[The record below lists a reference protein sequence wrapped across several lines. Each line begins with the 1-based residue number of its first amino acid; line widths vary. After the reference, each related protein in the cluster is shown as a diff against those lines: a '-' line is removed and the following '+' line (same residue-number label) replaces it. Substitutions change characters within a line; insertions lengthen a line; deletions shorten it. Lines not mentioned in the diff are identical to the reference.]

1 MTYITFCNKQI
12 VIYCFQPDF
21 NRIGLSERG
30 DMKRFIFDSILDEEN
45 ICNLKNEK
53 QIIMKGVDHGL
64 KLLVYGK
71 RNMGKTSL
79 VKNVIAQSWLRRQ
92 PAGFFIYVDLMGVKQ
107 LSQIS
112 ERMTIA
118 FTEAYNDC
126 FKMKSVFNS
135 MLKIIRGIKPSIELD
150 EAGYPR
156 LSFGIVAGEKIRPF
170 TDILKQLN
178 LIYASNIP
186 ILLVL
191 DEFQDIALI
200 DEAEALFRSGLE
212 NIDSR
217 IPVVILGS
225 KQHLLNRIFARPKAP
240 LFNWG
245 THVYFEAIDYHE
257 YWQYMDERFKQAG
270 FRISFENAV
279 YLQDKMSR
287 MPEAINRLCFA
298 LIFHDIAQG
307 EVTKEDIDSGLSK
320 VVSDRRN
327 EPEIYLSGFTAA
339 EQKVIINVA
348 KMEPVLHPQGKD
360 FIQNINLTAPGV
372 RKIMMKLED
381 EAVVYKED
389 AGYILAD
396 PLLKQHILGF
406 RL

>member
-1 MTYITFCNKQI
+1 MTYVTFCNKQI
-12 VIYCFQPDF
+12 VIYSFQPDTIS
-21 NRIGLSERG
+21 IGLSARG

-53 QIIMKGVDHGL
+53 HTIMRGVDNGL

-79 VKNVIAQSWLRRQ
+79 VKNVIAKVWLRAQ
-92 PAGFFIYVDLMGVKQ
+92 PSGLFMYVDLMGVRQ

-118 FTEAYNDC
+118 FTEAYNAC
-126 FKMKSVFNS
+126 FRMKSVFNN

-150 EAGYPR
+150 ETGNPR
-156 LSFGIVAGEKIRPF
+156 LSFGIVAGEKIRSF
-170 TDILKQLN
+170 TDILKQLD

-200 DEAEALFRSGLE
+200 DEAEALFRNGLE
-212 NIDSR
+212 HIDSQ
-217 IPVVILGS
+217 IPVIILGS

-240 LFNWG
+240 FFNWG
-245 THVYFEAIDYHE
+245 THVYFDAIDYSE
-257 YWQYMDERFKQAG
+257 YWQYMDERFKQEG
-270 FRISFENAV
+270 YRITFENAV
-279 YLQDKMSR
+279 YLQNKMSR
-287 MPEAINRLCFA
+287 RPEAINRLCFA

-307 EVTKEDIDSGLSK
+307 EITKEDIDSGLSK

-339 EQKVIINVA
+339 EQKVIINLA

-360 FIQNINLTAPGV
+360 FIKSINLTAPGV
-372 RKIMMKLED
+372 RKILMKLED

-389 AGYILAD
+389 AGYIIAD

>member
-1 MTYITFCNKQI
+1 
-12 VIYCFQPDF
+12 
-21 NRIGLSERG
+21 
-30 DMKRFIFDSILDEEN
+30 MKRFIFDSILDEEN

-53 QIIMKGVDHGL
+53 QRIMKGVDHGL

-79 VKNVIAQSWLRRQ
+79 VKNVIAKSWLRRQ
-92 PAGFFIYVDLMGVKQ
+92 PSGFFMYVDLMGVKQ

-118 FTEAYNDC
+118 FTEAYNAS
-126 FKMKSVFNS
+126 FKMKSVFNN

-150 EAGYPR
+150 ATGNPR

-170 TDILKQLN
+170 TDILKQLD

-200 DEAEALFRSGLE
+200 DEAEALFRKGLE
-212 NIDSR
+212 HIDFQ

-245 THVYFEAIDYHE
+245 THVYFATINYHD
-257 YWQYMDERFKQAG
+257 YWQYMDERFKQEG
-270 FRISFENAV
+270 LRISFENAV

-307 EVTKEDIDSGLSK
+307 EITKEDIDSGLSK

-327 EPEIYLSGFTAA
+327 EPEIYLSGFTSA
-339 EQKVIINVA
+339 EQKVIINIA
-348 KMEPVLHPQGKD
+348 KREPVLHPQGKD
-360 FIQNINLTAPGV
+360 FINSINLTAPGV

-381 EAVVYKED
+381 GAVVYKED

-396 PLLKQHILGF
+396 PLLKQHILEY

>member
-1 MTYITFCNKQI
+1 
-12 VIYCFQPDF
+12 
-21 NRIGLSERG
+21 
-30 DMKRFIFDSILDEEN
+30 MKRFIFDSILDEEN
-45 ICNLKNEK
+45 ICNLEK
-53 QIIMKGVDHGL
+53 EKHKIMKGVDHGL

-79 VKNVIAQSWLRRQ
+79 VKNVIAKSWLQRQ
-92 PAGFFIYVDLMGVKQ
+92 PSGFFMYVDLMGVKQ

-118 FTEAYNDC
+118 FSEAYNDC
-126 FKMKSVFNS
+126 FKMKSVFNN
-135 MLKIIRGIKPSIELD
+135 MLKIITGIKPSIELD
-150 EAGYPR
+150 EKGFPK
-156 LSFGIVAGEKIRPF
+156 LSFGIEGGEKIRPF
-170 TDILKQLN
+170 PDILKQLD

-186 ILLVL
+186 IFLVL

-200 DEAEALFRSGLE
+200 DEAEALFRNGLE
-212 NIDSR
+212 HIDSR
-217 IPVVILGS
+217 IPVVISGS

-240 LFNWG
+240 FFNWG
-245 THVYFEAIDYHE
+245 THVYFESINYHD
-257 YWQYMDERFKQAG
+257 YWQYMDERFNQEG

-298 LIFHDIAQG
+298 LLFHDIPKG
-307 EVTKEDIDSGLSK
+307 EITIENINLGLSK

-327 EPEIYLSGFTAA
+327 EPEIYLSGFTAS
-339 EQKVIINVA
+339 EQKVIVNLA

-360 FIQNINLTAPGV
+360 FIKSINLTAPGV

-381 EAVVYKED
+381 ETVVYKEE

-396 PLLKQHILGF
+396 PLLKQHILRF

>member
-1 MTYITFCNKQI
+1 
-12 VIYCFQPDF
+12 
-21 NRIGLSERG
+21 
-30 DMKRFIFDSILDEEN
+30 MKRFIFDSILDEEN
-45 ICNLKNEK
+45 ICNLEK
-53 QIIMKGVDHGL
+53 EKHKIMKGVDKGL

-79 VKNVIAQSWLRRQ
+79 VKNVIAKSWLRRQ
-92 PAGFFIYVDLMGVKQ
+92 PSGFFMYVDLMGVKQ

-118 FTEAYNDC
+118 FSEAYNDC
-126 FKMKSVFNS
+126 FKMKSVFNN
-135 MLKIIRGIKPSIELD
+135 MLKIITGIKPSIELD
-150 EAGYPR
+150 EKGYPK
-156 LSFGIVAGEKIRPF
+156 LSFGIMGGEKIRPF
-170 TDILKQLN
+170 TGILKQLD

-186 ILLVL
+186 IFLVL

-200 DEAEALFRSGLE
+200 DEAEALFRNGLE
-212 NIDSR
+212 HIDSR

-240 LFNWG
+240 FFNWG
-245 THVYFEAIDYHE
+245 THVYFEAINYHE
-257 YWQYMDERFKQAG
+257 YWQYMDERFKQEG

-298 LIFHDIAQG
+298 LLFHDIPKG
-307 EVTKEDIDSGLSK
+307 EITKEDINSGLSK

-327 EPEIYLSGFTAA
+327 EPEIYLSSFTAA
-339 EQKVIINVA
+339 EQKVIVNLA

-360 FIQNINLTAPGV
+360 FIKSINLTAPGV

-381 EAVVYKED
+381 KTVVYKEE

-396 PLLKQHILGF
+396 PLLKQHILRF

>member
-1 MTYITFCNKQI
+1 
-12 VIYCFQPDF
+12 
-21 NRIGLSERG
+21 
-30 DMKRFIFDSILDEEN
+30 MKRFIFDSILDEEN
-45 ICNLKNEK
+45 ICNLNNEK
-53 QIIMKGVDHGL
+53 HKITQGVENGL

-71 RNMGKTSL
+71 RNTGKTSL
-79 VKNVIAQSWLRRQ
+79 VKNVVAKWWLKDQ
-92 PAGFFIYVDLMGVKQ
+92 PSGFFMYVDLMGVRQ
-107 LSQIS
+107 QSQIS

-118 FTEAYNDC
+118 FTEAYNAC
-126 FKMKSVFNS
+126 FRMKSVFDN
-135 MLKIIRGIKPSIELD
+135 MLKIIRGIKPSIEID
-150 EAGYPR
+150 EAGNPR
-156 LSFGIVAGEKIRPF
+156 LSFGIAGGEKVRSF
-170 TDILKQLN
+170 TDILKHLD

-186 ILLVL
+186 VLLAL
-191 DEFQDIALI
+191 DEFQEIALI
-200 DEAEALFRSGLE
+200 EEAEALFRNSLE
-212 NIDSR
+212 HIDSQ

-245 THVYFEAIDYHE
+245 THIYFDAIDYHE

-270 FRISFENAV
+270 YRISFENSV

-298 LIFHDIAQG
+298 LIFHDIEQG
-307 EVTKEDIDSGLSK
+307 EITREDIDSGLSK

-339 EQKVIINVA
+339 EQKVIFNLA
-348 KMEPVLHPQGKD
+348 KSEPVLHPQSKS
-360 FIQNINLTAPGV
+360 FINRVNLSAPGV

-389 AGYILAD
+389 TGYVLAD
-396 PLLKQHILGF
+396 PLLKQHILEF

>member
-1 MTYITFCNKQI
+1 
-12 VIYCFQPDF
+12 
-21 NRIGLSERG
+21 
-30 DMKRFIFDSILDEEN
+30 MKRFIFDSILDEEN
-45 ICNLKNEK
+45 ICNLDKEK
-53 QIIMKGVDHGL
+53 HKITKGVDHGL

-79 VKNVIAQSWLRRQ
+79 VKNVIAKSWLRRQ
-92 PAGFFIYVDLMGVKQ
+92 PSGFFMYVDLMGVKQ

-118 FTEAYNDC
+118 FTEAYNAC
-126 FKMKSVFNS
+126 FKMKSVFNN
-135 MLKIIRGIKPSIELD
+135 MLKIITGIKPSIELD
-150 EAGYPR
+150 ENGYPR
-156 LSFGIVAGEKIRPF
+156 LSFGIVGGEKIRPF

-186 ILLVL
+186 IFLVL

-212 NIDSR
+212 HIDSR

-240 LFNWG
+240 FFNWG
-245 THVYFEAIDYHE
+245 THVCFEAINYDE
-257 YWQYMDERFKQAG
+257 YWRYMDERFKQEG
-270 FRISFENAV
+270 FRISFKNAV

-298 LIFHDIAQG
+298 LLFHDIAQG
-307 EVTKEDIDSGLSK
+307 EITKEDIDLGLSK

-327 EPEIYLSGFTAA
+327 EPEIYLSGLTAS
-339 EQKVIINVA
+339 EQKVIINIA
-348 KMEPVLHPQGKD
+348 KKEPVLHPQGKD
-360 FIQNINLTAPGV
+360 FVQNINLTAPGV

-381 EAVVYKED
+381 NAVVYKED
-389 AGYILAD
+389 SGYILAD